1 MMKCECG
8 SEEFEHGFGEHTLL
22 GLDSIR
28 LVGVPV
34 VRCGLCDRVAQVRL
48 GGLRELERLITNA
61 LARKRGRLTGA
72 EFRWLRKRLHL
83 KGTELARL
91 MGVGAATISRWE
103 TGAAPVSSFAD
114 RLLRAIVAQKG
125 AAPLF
130 DVDELAAIDSRDDAP
145 LELVLEPTTAGW
157 FPARDARATG

>member
-8 SEEFEHGFGEHTLL
+8 SENFEPGLGEHTLL
-22 GLDSIR
+22 GLDSVR

-34 VRCGLCDRVAQVRL
+34 RRCAGCGRIAQAKL
-48 GGLRELERLITNA
+48 AGLRELERLVTNA
-61 LARKRGRLTGA
+61 LVRKRARLAGA
-72 EFRWLRKRLHL
+72 EFRWLRKRLRL

-130 DVDELAAIDSRDDAP
+130 DVDELAAIDSGDDAP

-157 FPARDARATG
+157 FPSREARAAG